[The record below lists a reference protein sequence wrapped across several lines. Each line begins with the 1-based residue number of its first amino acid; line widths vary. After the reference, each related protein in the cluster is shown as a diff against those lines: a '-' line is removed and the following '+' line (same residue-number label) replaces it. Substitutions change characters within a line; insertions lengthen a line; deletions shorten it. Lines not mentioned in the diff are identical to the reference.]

1 MLLSQRLASEAV
13 LAVLAGRNLSDVL
26 ARQRQQHGELEPRQR
41 AAIQDISY
49 TALRHYGEIDHI
61 LRQLLKRPDTDPA
74 VRALLVTGVAQLAWG
89 RAAPYAVVDHAVK
102 VASQLNGGFAK
113 GMVNAVLR
121 NFLRQKD
128 ELLAAAAKDERARWN
143 HPGWW
148 VAAMRRAYP
157 QAWTSIL
164 RANNQHPPMSVRV
177 NTRRLSRDD
186 YQAQLQAAGIA
197 TEALGSAGLRLDKPV
212 PVDQLP
218 GFFDGLCSVQD
229 IGAQY
234 AAELLGVRDGMRV
247 LDACCAPGGKTGHLL
262 ERADI
267 ALTGLDVD
275 AVRLQRVQANL
286 DRLGLRATLK
296 QGDAAKPADWWDGQ
310 LFDRILADVPCSAA
324 GVARRHPD
332 IKWLRRPEDF
342 AQFAT
347 QQAGMLD
354 ALWGCL
360 KPGGTLLYATCSVF
374 PEENQAQI
382 SEFLQRHPDARQ
394 QVLPADLPASGQL
407 LPNDRHDGFFYALL
421 AKT

>member
-1 MLLSQRLASEAV
+1 MLLSQRLAGEAV
-13 LAVLAGRNLSDVL
+13 AAVLNGRNLSEVL
-26 ARQRQQHGELEPRQR
+26 ARQRQQQPALEGRQR

-49 TALRHYGEIDHI
+49 TTLRHYGEIDFI

-74 VRALLVTGVAQLAWG
+74 VRALLACGIAQLAWG

-121 NFLRQKD
+121 NFLRQQAD
-128 ELLAAAAKDERARWN
+128 LLAQAGKDDKARWN
-143 HPGWW
+143 HPAWW
-148 VAAMRRAYP
+148 TAAMRRAYP
-157 QAWTSIL
+157 QAWTAIL
-164 RANNQHPPMSVRV
+164 RANNQHPPMSLRV
-177 NTRRLSRDD
+177 NRRKIGRDA
-186 YQAQLQAAGIA
+186 YLQQLAAAGIEG
-197 TEALGSAGLRLDKPV
+197 EAIGTDGILLGKPV
-212 PVDQLP
+212 PVEQLP

-229 IGAQY
+229 GGAQL
-234 AAELLGVRDGMRV
+234 AAPLLQVADGMRV

-262 ERADI
+262 EQADI

-275 AVRLQRVQANL
+275 AARLQRVQSNL
-286 DRLGLRATLK
+286 DRLSLAATLR
-296 QGDAAKPADWWDGQ
+296 QGDASRPADWWDGQ
-310 LFDRILADVPCSAA
+310 PFDRILADVPCSAS
-324 GVARRHPD
+324 GVVRRHPD
-332 IKWLRRPEDF
+332 IKWLRRPADF

-347 QQAGMLD
+347 QQTGMLD

-374 PEENQAQI
+374 PQENQDHI
-382 SEFLQRHPDARQ
+382 RDFLSRHPDARQ
-394 QVLPADLPASGQL
+394 LPLPADLPASGQL